1 MHFPPVHQW
10 RTHKITSPSA
20 TKSGNVNDND
30 VGHEYT
36 TEMVSL
42 EDLLYIRIVA
52 YCI

>member
-1 MHFPPVHQW
+1 MDFLLVHHMGNTQDDL
-10 RTHKITSPSA
+10 PA
-20 TKSGNVNDND
+20 DYQSGNANDKD